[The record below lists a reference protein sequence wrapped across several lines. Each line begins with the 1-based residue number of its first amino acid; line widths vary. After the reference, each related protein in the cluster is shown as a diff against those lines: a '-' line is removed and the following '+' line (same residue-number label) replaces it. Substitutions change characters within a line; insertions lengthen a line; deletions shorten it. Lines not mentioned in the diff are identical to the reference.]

1 MEATLARALRLST
14 SQRFTDP
21 SEMLQELSNLVA
33 SYPLP
38 STTSISDP
46 IPFAMRKEQIRRH
59 SHPESF
65 PNFGIAVGLSTAV
78 LLLFGILALYPLL
91 ISNFSTTTTTAAQ
104 QVIYQKALNKELNT
118 ELQTYRTKGGPGLS
132 DGRLVFDTYPGRT
145 NTDISFKQSAAAA
158 LQQGNAGSAIDLLTA
173 ATTADP
179 ADGEAQIYNEDLH
192 IALRGAPYI
201 SIVLGLSIDNNP
213 SDLVRARAD
222 LESAFLAQHEINTK
236 GLLPHGL
243 QLHLLI
249 DNSGRIVRMWHRLH
263 NSLPTV

>member
-1 MEATLARALRLST
+1 M
-14 SQRFTDP
+14 
-21 SEMLQELSNLVA
+21 VA
-33 SYPLP
+33 SSLIFMLAAQ
-38 STTSISDP
+38 T
-46 IPFAMRKEQIRRH
+46 
-59 SHPESF
+59 
-65 PNFGIAVGLSTAV
+65 L
-78 LLLFGILALYPLL
+78 ILA
-91 ISNFSTTTTTAAQ
+91 SNR
-104 QVIYQKALNKELNT
+104 EL
-118 ELQTYRTKGGPGLS
+118 P
-132 DGRLVFDTYPGRT
+132 
-145 NTDISFKQSAAAA
+145 AA
-158 LQQGNAGSAIDLLTA
+158 LQQGNASSAIDLLTA

-249 DNSGRIVRMWHRLH
+249 DNSGEDDRNVATVAQFIANRVKAGNPDHIVAVVGWPTSDASINARDILAGI
-263 NSLPTV
+263 SLPMISQTASSTELSGSSPYFFRSQSTR